1 MLAYWAKFE
10 LMKHWAKLVLSK
22 VDLECLENL
31 GFPQGDVAFFEDL
44 SDRQRASPK
53 EEEMMRDL
61 LRAFEY
67 IAKNNR
73 QI

>member
-1 MLAYWAKFE
+1 MD
-10 LMKHWAKLVLSK
+10 S
-22 VDLECLENL
+22 LENL
-31 GFPQGDVAFFEDL
+31 VFPQGDVAFFEDL
-44 SDRQRASPK
+44 SDRQRASPR